1 MSAHELATV
10 AQALVAPGKGILA
23 ADESTGTIEKRFAG
37 IKVESTEENR
47 RARAAFYPLRRIGQ
61 PADVA
66 SAAVY
71 FASDEAEW
79 VSGAVLL
86 VSGGAVMTSDP
97 YRYLMRV
104 NRADG

>member
-1 MSAHELATV
+1 V
-10 AQALVAPGKGILA
+10 
-23 ADESTGTIEKRFAG
+23 
-37 IKVESTEENR
+37 
-47 RARAAFYPLRRIGQ
+47 GQ

-66 SAAVY
+66 GAALY
-71 FASDEAEW
+71 FASDAAEW

-104 NRADG
+104 NGTPE